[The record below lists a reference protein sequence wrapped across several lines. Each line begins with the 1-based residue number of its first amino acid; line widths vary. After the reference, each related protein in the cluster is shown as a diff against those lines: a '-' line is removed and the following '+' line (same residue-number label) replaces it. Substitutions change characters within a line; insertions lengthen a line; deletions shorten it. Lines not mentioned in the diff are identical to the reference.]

1 MTDPEHLPPPPGK
14 SHWEWRLSAARLIA
28 ARLDPARLG
37 VVACYLIGS
46 TKNAVAGPCS
56 DIDLVIHVRGDE
68 SQRDALLAELRR
80 WNPVLDQWN
89 FERTGQRCGELLDI
103 HLVTD
108 DDIARRS
115 SFAVR
120 ISAVSDRAWLLPIGT
135 ESGTSE
141 Q

>member
-56 DIDLVIHVRGDE
+56 DIDLVIHVRGD
-68 SQRDALLAELRR
+68 
-80 WNPVLDQWN
+80 QWN